1 MSAARAGTGATGAS
15 RRRKEP
21 MAGRKVPYHPTTAK
35 LLCHASAVPSFL
47 DGSDT
52 PRAYLERCLETI
64 DALEPE
70 VKAFVRMNVDGAR
83 KAADT
88 ATARYRDGRP
98 LSVVDGLPVAIKDVH
113 ETEDMPMEVGSPVLK
128 GWQSGWDGAA
138 VHCLRK
144 GGALILGKTVTTEF
158 AFATPGP
165 TRNPWD
171 VSRTPGGSSS
181 GSAAAVGA
189 GMAPVATGTQ
199 VRGSVLRPAAYCG
212 AYAIKASYGALHTL
226 GGFPSAPSLAHLGI
240 LAGTLADMWSTAYFI
255 SHTAGGDPG
264 HPSLAGEPSLPAA
277 RKPGRV
283 VKLETAGWD
292 VTPDDTRAVFERYVE
307 TLRSK
312 GVEVTGRADDPEV
325 EALER
330 KLRELPEV
338 ILLMLTY
345 EGRYPLGV
353 YADRCPELLSERV
366 RERVEVGR
374 GLTPE
379 DYARALDW
387 RRDFRRQWEATA
399 GRVDAFVTLNSIDAA
414 PVGMPVGNSLYGEPS
429 SVLGAPALNL
439 PLLELDDMPLGV
451 QLIGYYRRDWELV
464 GIGRWLAGR

>member
-1 MSAARAGTGATGAS
+1 
-15 RRRKEP
+15 
-21 MAGRKVPYHPTTAK
+21 MAGRKVPYDPATAT
-35 LLCHASAVPSFL
+35 LLCYASAVPAFL
-47 DGSDT
+47 DGGDT

-64 DALEPE
+64 EALEPE

-83 KAADT
+83 KAADA
-88 ATARYRDGRP
+88 ATARYQDGRP
-98 LSVVDGLPVAIKDVH
+98 LSVVDGMPMAIKDVH

-158 AFATPGP
+158 AFAAPGP

-181 GSAAAVGA
+181 GSAAAVGGRMVPA
-189 GMAPVATGTQ
+189 ATGTQ

-212 AYAIKASYGALHTL
+212 TYAIKASYGAINTL

-240 LAGTLADMWSTAYFI
+240 LAGTLEDMWSTAYFI

-277 RKPGRV
+277 AKPGRV
-283 VKLETAGWD
+283 VRLESAGWD
-292 VTPDDTRAVFERYVE
+292 VTPDETRAVFEAYME
-307 TLRSK
+307 ALRSK
-312 GVEVTGRADDPEV
+312 GVEVIGRADDPEV
-325 EALER
+325 EALEQ

-353 YADRCPELLSERV
+353 YADRSPELLSERV

-374 GLTPE
+374 GLKPD
-379 DYARALDW
+379 DYARTLDW
-387 RRDFRRQWEATA
+387 CRDFRRQWEAMA
-399 GRVDAFVTLNSIDAA
+399 GRADAFATLNSIDAA
-414 PVGMPVGNSLYGEPS
+414 PVGMPVGNSIYGEAS
-429 SVLGAPALNL
+429 SVVGAPALNL
-439 PLLELDDMPLGV
+439 PLLELEDMPLGV
-451 QLIGYYRRDWELV
+451 QLLGFYRKDWELV
-464 GIGRWLAGR
+464 GIGRWLAEH